1 MLGNRETMLA
11 KPGASCRGGEGI
23 RKNERNR
30 SRSNGVET
38 HYKASHPDE
47 SKEEQSH

>member
-1 MLGNRETMLA
+1 MLGNWETMLV

-30 SRSNGVET
+30 SWLNGVET
-38 HYKASHPDE
+38 HYKASYSDE
-47 SKEEQSH
+47 SKEE